1 MNSTARAPSD
11 LRILPGLLNLK
22 TNTIMKTSVRSIL
35 LVTALLLAPIAGFA
49 QTPAPKV
56 SLSLA
61 VKKVDTKDKKGK
73 DDKDDKKK
81 AKAESETAKLVITLR
96 NVSREPVAGVDVKYY
111 FISRVSG
118 DGPSTTSVAKEG
130 SKTVEVPANG
140 TAEVE
145 SEGFATTYTEA
156 FTPKKGKRE
165 KAHGE
170 KVIGW
175 GVKAMAGDQVAAEQ
189 YSSDSAKQMINNPAA
204 AEKK

>member
-1 MNSTARAPSD
+1 M
-11 LRILPGLLNLK
+11 LILPGLLNLK
-22 TNTIMKTSVRSIL
+22 TNKIMKTSVRSIL

-61 VKKVDTKDKKGK
+61 VKKVDTKEKKGK

-81 AKAESETAKLVITLR
+81 AKVETETAKLVITLR
-96 NVSREPVAGVDVKYY
+96 NVSREPVSADVKWY
-111 FISRVSG
+111 FISRVGG
-118 DGPSTTSVAKEG
+118 DGPSTTSLAKEG
-130 SKTVEVPANG
+130 SKTVEVPASGN
-140 TAEVE
+140 AEVQ
-145 SEGFATTYTEA
+145 SEGITTTYTDA
-156 FTPKKGKRE
+156 FSPQKGKRE

-175 GVKAMAGDQVAAEQ
+175 GVKAMVGDQVAGEQ
-189 YSSDSAKQMINNPAA
+189 YSSDSAKQMINNPAD